1 MTYSFWFATGGAGC
15 YIAIPHTFTL
25 VSKYILFWHNFRSGI
40 WSNCVPG
47 GRRRAFFLLLLI
59 LIFFSRR
66 ACIISPLGKQW
77 HLVLR
82 FWTIIWP
89 SCWKC
94 RAVCICLIFWCYV
107 TVWPSVRQHAPSL
120 VIVSSLLYAIFF
132 IFSVAKVDRDSCR
145 CQLEWYHVYSSEGV
159 S

>member
-1 MTYSFWFATGGAGC
+1 
-15 YIAIPHTFTL
+15 
-25 VSKYILFWHNFRSGI
+25 
-40 WSNCVPG
+40 
-47 GRRRAFFLLLLI
+47 
-59 LIFFSRR
+59 
-66 ACIISPLGKQW
+66 
-77 HLVLR
+77 VLR

-107 TVWPSVRQHAPSL
+107 TVWPIVRQHAPSL
-120 VIVSSLLYAIFF
+120 VIVFSLLYAIFF